1 MQWFTED
8 DFSKCTHENFV
19 IFGRIFTVIVF
30 YENFEMEVEQANFVT
45 HFIISV
51 QLHYFIWLS
60 KNQCV
65 KIWLNDFQMVMINHS
80 KLYAS

>member
-1 MQWFTED
+1 MAAK
-8 DFSKCTHENFV
+8 KCNGSQKTISQNLFV

-51 QLHYFIWLS
+51 QLL
-60 KNQCV
+60 
-65 KIWLNDFQMVMINHS
+65 
-80 KLYAS
+80 LYLII

>member
-1 MQWFTED
+1 MVHRRRFL
-8 DFSKCTHENFV
+8 KIYFV

-51 QLHYFIWLS
+51 QLL
-60 KNQCV
+60 
-65 KIWLNDFQMVMINHS
+65 
-80 KLYAS
+80 LYLII